1 MRIVLTGSAGFIGTA
16 VTRELRARGHD
27 VVGVDLR
34 PTVSDDVESHLVDV
48 RDEASLTEVL
58 RGADAVCHQAAK
70 VGLERSAH
78 DAPAYADTNTT
89 GTATLLSAM
98 ARAGIRHL
106 VQASSMVVYGGGR
119 SVCAEHGDTRTRPR
133 TAADL
138 DAGRFDPACTRCGG
152 PTTWAAVGED
162 ARLDPR
168 NAYAATKLSQEHLAT
183 AWAERTG
190 GRAVSLRYHNVYGP
204 GLPDDTPYAGVAAL
218 FAQSLARGQAP
229 RVLEDGGQMRDFVH
243 VADVARANATA
254 LESLAGEAPVGEA
267 GAGAAGAVEQHTAF
281 NIASGRPRSVLDLA
295 TALSGAVGG
304 PAPRVVGGGR
314 PGDVRHVVADPG
326 RAARLLGFRAEVA
339 LEDGVRDVLGV
350 LRPSTR

>member
-1 MRIVLTGSAGFIGTA
+1 MRVVLTGSAGFIGQAVLRVLTA
-16 VTRELRARGHD
+16 GDHE

-34 PTVSDDVESHLVDV
+34 PTPGDAATAHRVDV
-48 RDEASLTEVL
+48 RDEGALAGVL

-98 ARAGIRHL
+98 ARADVGHL

-119 SVCAEHGDTRTRPR
+119 SVCAEHGEVRPRPR
-133 TAADL
+133 TREDL
-138 DAGRFDPACTRCGG
+138 DAGRFDPLCPECGA
-152 PTTWAAVGED
+152 PTSWALVTED

-204 GLPDDTPYAGVAAL
+204 GLPADTPYAGVAAL
-218 FAQSLARGQAP
+218 FAQSLARGEAP
-229 RVLEDGGQMRDFVH
+229 RVYEDGRQMRDFVH
-243 VADVARANATA
+243 VADVARANARA
-254 LESLAGEAPVGEA
+254 LESLAGAPLRGEA
-267 GAGAAGAVEQHTAF
+267 GSGDEHAAF
-281 NIASGRPRSVLDLA
+281 NVASGRPRSVLDLA
-295 TALSGAVGG
+295 AALSGAVGG
-304 PAPRVVGGGR
+304 PAPVVVGGGR
-314 PGDVRHVVADPG
+314 PGDVRHVVADPA
-326 RAARLLGFRAEVA
+326 RAARQLGFTAEIA
-339 LEDGVRDVLGV
+339 LEDGVGDVL
-350 LRPSTR
+350 LRPG